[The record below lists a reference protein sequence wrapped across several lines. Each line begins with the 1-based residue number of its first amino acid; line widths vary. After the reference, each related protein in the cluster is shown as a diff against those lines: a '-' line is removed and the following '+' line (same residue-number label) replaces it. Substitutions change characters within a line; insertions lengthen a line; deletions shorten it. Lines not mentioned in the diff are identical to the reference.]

1 MDKMSDNR
9 GELLKAYQKLMTIKG
24 ECSSKVCGLYG
35 IAEMTVKQ
43 INYLKIIDSSDNMT
57 FSKLA
62 EKTKITKPSVTD
74 LINKLKGFGCVYKEQ
89 CKDDG
94 RVSYIR
100 LTEKGINIARHE
112 NTAITNLI
120 DRMMKS
126 LNDDDISELIKIFNS
141 VK

>member
-1 MDKMSDNR
+1 MSDKR
-9 GELLKAYQKLMTIKG
+9 EELLKAYQNLMTING
-24 ECSSKVCGLYG
+24 ECRSEVFGKYS

-43 INYLKIIDSSDNMT
+43 INYLKIIDNYDNMT

-62 EKTKITKPSVTD
+62 EITKITKPSVTD
-74 LINKLKGFGCVYKEQ
+74 LINKLQGLGCIYKEK
-89 CKDDG
+89 CAEDG

-112 NTAITNLI
+112 STAVNNLI

-126 LNDDDISELIKIFNS
+126 LNNEEVKELIKIFNA
-141 VK
+141 VG

>member
-1 MDKMSDNR
+1 MSDKR
-9 GELLKAYQKLMTIKG
+9 EELLKAYQNLMTING
-24 ECSSKVCGLYG
+24 QCRSKVFGMYS

-43 INYLKIIDSSDNMT
+43 ISYLKIIDNYDNMT

-62 EKTKITKPSVTD
+62 EIAKITKPSVTD
-74 LINKLKGFGCVYKEQ
+74 LINKLEGLGCIYKEK
-89 CKDDG
+89 CGEDG

-112 NTAITNLI
+112 STTINNLI

-126 LNDDDISELIKIFNS
+126 LNKEEVNELIKIFNT
-141 VK
+141 VA

>member
-1 MDKMSDNR
+1 MSDKR
-9 GELLKAYQKLMTIKG
+9 EELLKAYQNLMTIKG
-24 ECSSKVCGLYG
+24 ECRSKVFGMYS

-43 INYLKIIDSSDNMT
+43 INYLKIIDNYDNMT

-62 EKTKITKPSVTD
+62 EITKITKPSVTE
-74 LINKLKGFGCVYKEQ
+74 LINKLQGLGCIYKEK
-89 CKDDG
+89 CAEDG

-112 NTAITNLI
+112 STAVKNLI

-126 LNDDDISELIKIFNS
+126 LNNEEVNELIKIFNA
-141 VK
+141 VG

>member
-1 MDKMSDNR
+1 MSDKR
-9 GELLKAYQKLMTIKG
+9 EELLKAYQNLMTING
-24 ECSSKVCGLYG
+24 ECRSKVFGMYS

-43 INYLKIIDSSDNMT
+43 INYLKIIDNYDNMT

-62 EKTKITKPSVTD
+62 EITKITKPSVTD
-74 LINKLKGFGCVYKEQ
+74 LINKLQGLGCIYKEK
-89 CKDDG
+89 CAEDG

-112 NTAITNLI
+112 STAVKNLI

-126 LNDDDISELIKIFNS
+126 LNNEEVKELIKIFNA
-141 VK
+141 VG

>member
-1 MDKMSDNR
+1 MSDKR
-9 GELLKAYQKLMTIKG
+9 EELLKAYQNLMTING
-24 ECSSKVCGLYG
+24 QCRSKVFGMYS

-43 INYLKIIDSSDNMT
+43 INYLKIIDNYDNMT

-62 EKTKITKPSVTD
+62 EITKITKPSVTE
-74 LINKLKGFGCVYKEQ
+74 LINKLQGLGCIYKEK
-89 CKDDG
+89 CAEDG

-112 NTAITNLI
+112 STAVKNLI

-126 LNDDDISELIKIFNS
+126 LNNEEVNELIKIFNA
-141 VK
+141 VG